1 MNSLKGLCFDV
12 GYLENGNPFTITLA
26 NGTSDYF
33 AAIGGRPGSGK
44 TVLIHNIILSGA
56 INYSPEELQFYL
68 FDYANGSSFIGY
80 DLLPHVKVL
89 SITKEREYGVSTL
102 KSVFDEMEH
111 RSSLFKKATAHFNQS
126 ISKYEDYR
134 EISKES
140 LPRIVIII
148 DEFQVLL
155 NNNDRL
161 SNTAS
166 KSIESII
173 KEARKFGIHIILC
186 TQKYSGIDLDI
197 SLISLRIAFNLS
209 SADSEKLIGNNAAN
223 RLDQIGYAYANNMNG
238 EIEKNIFFR
247 CMFFSNISEI
257 VSDIASKSDNINS
270 QLGKRIVFDSI
281 VESDITKCK
290 ELLDILHN
298 QNDINHP
305 KIYLGTPKF
314 LSDNDISIILK
325 NTYKSNILFIG
336 HDQIASIRSIM
347 IISTQVLKQS
357 SKDAHIYI
365 INNLNS
371 SDPAFQY
378 ELQLKSI
385 PDNITFHN
393 QHELELVVDQ
403 VYELLQTRLQNI
415 SSNQYPR
422 IILTGINLDTLRQ
435 FRENKISYSNEK
447 LDTKSKLIEILK
459 NGPDYDIHTILYST
473 STNGLINMLGS
484 SNNIDLFSYRIISKG
499 IQDTRGISV
508 LRAEDIPTKSNH
520 CYLQVEDPVEA
531 SKLSFNPDPFVI
543 YNKQSF
549 SISEFFDSIFN
560 HFNSES

>member
-1 MNSLKGLCFDV
+1 
-12 GYLENGNPFTITLA
+12 
-26 NGTSDYF
+26 
-33 AAIGGRPGSGK
+33 
-44 TVLIHNIILSGA
+44 
-56 INYSPEELQFYL
+56 
-68 FDYANGSSFIGY
+68 
-80 DLLPHVKVL
+80 
-89 SITKEREYGVSTL
+89 
-102 KSVFDEMEH
+102 
-111 RSSLFKKATAHFNQS
+111 
-126 ISKYEDYR
+126 
-134 EISKES
+134 
-140 LPRIVIII
+140 
-148 DEFQVLL
+148 
-155 NNNDRL
+155 
-161 SNTAS
+161 
-166 KSIESII
+166 
-173 KEARKFGIHIILC
+173 
-186 TQKYSGIDLDI
+186 
-197 SLISLRIAFNLS
+197 
-209 SADSEKLIGNNAAN
+209 
-223 RLDQIGYAYANNMNG
+223 
-238 EIEKNIFFR
+238 
-247 CMFFSNISEI
+247 
-257 VSDIASKSDNINS
+257 
-270 QLGKRIVFDSI
+270 
-281 VESDITKCK
+281 
-290 ELLDILHN
+290 
-298 QNDINHP
+298 
-305 KIYLGTPKF
+305 
-314 LSDNDISIILK
+314 
-325 NTYKSNILFIG
+325 
-336 HDQIASIRSIM
+336 M

-403 VYELLQTRLQNI
+403 VYEVLQTRLQNI

-447 LDTKSKLIEILK
+447 LDSKSKLIEILK

-560 HFNSES
+560 HFNSER